1 MEENEAKC
9 SGGKQ
14 CLTRTPVGHYRT
26 CAIVGN
32 SGILLN
38 SNCGNEIDCF
48 DYVIRM
54 NMAPSKN
61 YEKDVGTKA
70 NMAFL
75 NFVLAKSLLGK
86 LSDNTKREEVLES
99 LSYLKHGVLSYV
111 KAFTERVKESL
122 RALDTTLAQSNMNI
136 SVSYSMQYLPY
147 HTTRSM
153 DTCINTC
160 STSSL
165 FYVPSVLRPLVPNLT
180 FPTSGLMAYI
190 LGTTFCDVITLY
202 GFYPFATDMRNRT
215 LSYHYYDHIPVDH
228 KTRHHFNIEYEFLT
242 SLHKNG
248 ALRLVSD
255 ICG

>member
-14 CLTRTPVGHYRT
+14 CLTRTPVGHYHT

-32 SGILLN
+32 SGILLD

-61 YEKDVGTKA
+61 YEKDVGTKT

-75 NFVLAKSLLGK
+75 NFVLAKNLLGK

-99 LSYLKHGVLSYV
+99 LSYLKHGVLCYV
-111 KAFTERVKESL
+111 KAFTDRVKESL

-136 SVSYSMQYLPY
+136 SVTYSMQYLPY
-147 HTTRSM
+147 HTTR
-153 DTCINTC
+153 
-160 STSSL
+160 
-165 FYVPSVLRPLVPNLT
+165 VLRPLVPNLT

-202 GFYPFATDMRNRT
+202 GFYPFTTDMRNRT